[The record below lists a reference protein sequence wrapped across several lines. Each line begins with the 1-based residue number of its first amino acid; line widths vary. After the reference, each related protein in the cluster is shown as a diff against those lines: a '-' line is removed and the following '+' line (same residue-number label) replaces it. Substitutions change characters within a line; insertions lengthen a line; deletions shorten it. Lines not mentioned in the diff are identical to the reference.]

1 MFGLNS
7 LFTLSSEPSRCLDVS
22 IFSNP
27 GTWSCEKTKTTLT
40 LDHSPDWL
48 LLERSAWLF
57 TSALTDALLMFKLH
71 FIAIAPLRGKAGG
84 PQKEFN
90 ISKTFVSKWFQCSE
104 SPDWLGLYKRCRVVS
119 GVWME
124 VPEAPVGERKCNQCR
139 IALRWRTLKCASVG
153 RGTSCSLPTSAPLPP
168 SLPSFRSVFLFSS
181 QSLFSPCESV
191 PLFLFSLRR
200 VACFIYSP

>member
-1 MFGLNS
+1 MWASFPILVLGVVKKQRRHWHLITAQTGS
-7 LFTLSSEPSRCLDVS
+7 CRREVHDFSPLLSP
-22 IFSNP
+22 
-27 GTWSCEKTKTTLT
+27 LT
-40 LDHSPDWL
+40 V
-48 LLERSAWLF
+48 
-57 TSALTDALLMFKLH
+57 ALLMFKLH

-84 PQKEFN
+84 PQKFN

-168 SLPSFRSVFLFSS
+168 SLPSFRSAFLFSS

-191 PLFLFSLRR
+191 PLFLFSLRT